1 MDEELEQPKKKITLS
16 NFFES
21 IKSIDEV
28 ANNALKIA
36 NSNIS
41 IIQDQKSIIEGLS
54 QSLEALQTEI
64 QEINNYIIIEKN
76 EREDRRFEEEDRR
89 QKEEMSQRRAA
100 EGEKGER
107 GPRGPQGTQGE
118 SEEKKEP
125 QGGGGGLFGG
135 LLGALT
141 GGIGA
146 LGLNF
151 ATNIFT
157 GFRGGGP
164 LGAIAGALGFGK
176 SGAKGF
182 EAQDKLRNRR
192 ENLFGDN
199 QKITK
204 PRGLTGIFGG
214 MADALTGGRTDFDGR
229 GSGEKENVKEE
240 IKSEIKEELNLS
252 VGKTKKGLNL
262 SGGNK
267 DGEGPIIT
275 SKKLSTRFDIKTGK
289 AYVNGQEVDPQRYA
303 EFKRLSKK
311 EQINLGLDFFNDFN
325 EDTKDIKSQNKSKNK
340 SKNLKG
346 EKRGIKGVIGGV
358 ADSFTGGFFD
368 FDKRGDTKLQDFAQG
383 TADTVT
389 GGVFDFDEKG
399 STKLQR
405 FGQGFTDAV
414 TGNLTDLDRKGGKT
428 VGPTRVATGMVDFAT
443 ANMFDLDKRGGL
455 DLFGFGKKM
464 KNKRN
469 KRRKEAFENNPNVKN
484 FREDVKNLKDKASQ
498 IPMETTINP
507 DGSITS
513 KGSGIL
519 VGGELYK
526 PGEEMSLKQR
536 QATQIKIMIN
546 GEGSVDP
553 QRLEDYKNS
562 GGALS
567 KEEISQINDLEGVE
581 PGAFTEVSDEEAKR
595 QIEAEDNPFASIL
608 SPFVDKFKNFSE
620 GIEKSPVGE
629 TLKDE
634 KIPNML
640 KGIATGIGEKNP
652 ELPSQIKDTVIKSVT
667 GMGKE
672 KLVNPLM
679 QMIESKAGDNPI
691 LQMIMNNSEVSQ
703 NTLAQQ
709 SADAAV
715 QNNSTDRNP
724 GPGVLVQPE
733 PSVGASIEI
742 KPTSPEIPFIKLMTG
757 MTKKYSLTSTS
768 NKSML
773 PPEIAARIQ

>member
-41 IIQDQKSIIEGLS
+41 IIQEQKSIIEGLS

-107 GPRGPQGTQGE
+107 GPRGPQGTQGDG
-118 SEEKKEP
+118 EEKKEP

-164 LGAIAGALGFGK
+164 LGAIAGALGFGR

-229 GSGEKENVKEE
+229 GSGEKENMKEE
-240 IKSEIKEELNLS
+240 IKSEIKEELKLTTERKG
-252 VGKTKKGLNL
+252 GKVV
-262 SGGNK
+262 GGNATQEQSDLMARSQELEMLIDAEYETGGK
-267 DGEGPIIT
+267 INYDKIAELEKEQEEIDN
-275 SKKLSTRFDIKTGK
+275 KLFNLG
-289 AYVNGQEVDPQRYA
+289 NGDSVQPE
-303 EFKRLSKK
+303 KK
-311 EQINLGLDFFNDFN
+311 EGRGL
-325 EDTKDIKSQNKSKNK
+325 
-340 SKNLKG
+340 
-346 EKRGIKGVIGGV
+346 KGVIGGV
-358 ADSFTGGFFD
+358 ADSLTGGFFD

-383 TADTVT
+383 TADTFT

-428 VGPTRVATGMVDFAT
+428 VGPTRAATGMIDFAT

-455 DLFGFGKKM
+455 DLFGFGKKRKKRKKSDFDEDGNYIGDNATM
-464 KNKRN
+464 KRIQEK
-469 KRRKEAFENNPNVKN
+469 KN
-484 FREDVKNLKDKASQ
+484 RLRSKTDQLE
-498 IPMETTINP
+498 METIINP

-513 KGSGIL
+513 KGSGTFID
-519 VGGELYK
+519 GELYK

-536 QATQIKIMIN
+536 QATQFKIMMS
-546 GEGSVDP
+546 GEDSVDP
-553 QRLEDYKNS
+553 QRLKDYKNS

-567 KEEISQINDLEGVE
+567 KEEASVISDFEGVE

-620 GIEKSPVGE
+620 GIEKSPIGE

-703 NTLAQQ
+703 NTLSQQ
-709 SADAAV
+709 SSDAAV

>member
-1 MDEELEQPKKKITLS
+1 
-16 NFFES
+16 
-21 IKSIDEV
+21 
-28 ANNALKIA
+28 
-36 NSNIS
+36 
-41 IIQDQKSIIEGLS
+41 
-54 QSLEALQTEI
+54 
-64 QEINNYIIIEKN
+64 
-76 EREDRRFEEEDRR
+76 
-89 QKEEMSQRRAA
+89 
-100 EGEKGER
+100 
-107 GPRGPQGTQGE
+107 
-118 SEEKKEP
+118 
-125 QGGGGGLFGG
+125 
-135 LLGALT
+135 
-141 GGIGA
+141 
-146 LGLNF
+146 
-151 ATNIFT
+151 
-157 GFRGGGP
+157 
-164 LGAIAGALGFGK
+164 
-176 SGAKGF
+176 
-182 EAQDKLRNRR
+182 
-192 ENLFGDN
+192 
-199 QKITK
+199 
-204 PRGLTGIFGG
+204 
-214 MADALTGGRTDFDGR
+214 
-229 GSGEKENVKEE
+229 
-240 IKSEIKEELNLS
+240 
-252 VGKTKKGLNL
+252 
-262 SGGNK
+262 
-267 DGEGPIIT
+267 
-275 SKKLSTRFDIKTGK
+275 
-289 AYVNGQEVDPQRYA
+289 
-303 EFKRLSKK
+303 
-311 EQINLGLDFFNDFN
+311 
-325 EDTKDIKSQNKSKNK
+325 
-340 SKNLKG
+340 
-346 EKRGIKGVIGGV
+346 
-358 ADSFTGGFFD
+358 
-368 FDKRGDTKLQDFAQG
+368 
-383 TADTVT
+383 
-389 GGVFDFDEKG
+389 
-399 STKLQR
+399 
-405 FGQGFTDAV
+405 
-414 TGNLTDLDRKGGKT
+414 
-428 VGPTRVATGMVDFAT
+428 
-443 ANMFDLDKRGGL
+443 
-455 DLFGFGKKM
+455 
-464 KNKRN
+464 
-469 KRRKEAFENNPNVKN
+469 
-484 FREDVKNLKDKASQ
+484 
-498 IPMETTINP
+498 
-507 DGSITS
+507 
-513 KGSGIL
+513 
-519 VGGELYK
+519 
-526 PGEEMSLKQR
+526 MSLKQR

>member
-41 IIQDQKSIIEGLS
+41 IIQEQKSIIEGLS

-125 QGGGGGLFGG
+125 QQPQGGGGIFGG
-135 LLGALT
+135 LLGGLRD
-141 GGIGA
+141 A
-146 LGLNF
+146 LGPLALNF
-151 ATNIFT
+151 GANIFT

-252 VGKTKKGLNL
+252 
-262 SGGNK
+262 GGAK

-275 SKKLSTRFDIKTGK
+275 SKKLNTRFDREKGVG
-289 AYVNGQEVDPQRYA
+289 YVNGQEVDAQKYA
-303 EFKRLSKK
+303 EFKRLPPR
-311 EQINLGLDFFNDFN
+311 EQLAQGLDFFK
-325 EDTKDIKSQNKSKNK
+325 EDTKDTKDVESQNK

-455 DLFGFGKKM
+455 DLFGFGKRRK
-464 KNKRN
+464 KRQKSNYDNNPRVIANKR
-469 KRRKEAFENNPNVKN
+469 KIDELRSKTDQLE
-484 FREDVKNLKDKASQ
+484 
-498 IPMETTINP
+498 METIINP

-513 KGSGIL
+513 KGSGTL

-526 PGEEMSLKQR
+526 PGEKMSLKQR
-536 QATQIKIMIN
+536 QATQIKIMMN

-567 KEEISQINDLEGVE
+567 KEESSQINDLEGVE

-620 GIEKSPVGE
+620 GIEKSPIGE

-733 PSVGASIEI
+733 ASVGASIEI